1 MMQFQLSDEHE
12 MIQKM
17 VRDFAKNEVEPT
29 AAERDACQTFI
40 RSADSVESGLQN
52 VLWSLINTREFLLQH

>member
-29 AAERDACQTFI
+29 AKRAGRG
-40 RSADSVESGLQN
+40 RN
-52 VLWSLINTREFLLQH
+52 V